1 MAMRGGIPVPG
12 KGDKMHVSWGA
23 AVASRVNELCSM
35 APAGMLARDGVGGM
49 GAQPLPANLR
59 ERAKA
64 SAKPLPWLC
73 KAAADDQGEPY
84 FTVYLPA
91 GSLVCDLSPVSAA
104 EIDGLSPDGDADDWY
119 KIDADVAAGSD
130 ATLSLVVKREEHD
143 GDEPTLSFSVEAST
157 SEVEDDDE
165 GEDDESE
172 ELGRVAFAVV
182 GVAAGEGDAPD
193 VGMVRR
199 QLESG
204 VMLVDTA
211 KVSVDVRSVGQTKG
225 VLQVAHFHDDEKDST
240 LGIAK
245 RLKADPETGEIS
257 AEDDSGLML
266 LARKDDQIIYVPLDG
281 NGEDPEP
288 PEDEERDPCDHDQS
302 GKHGGVPA
310 DGDVEEGSHGEDPA
324 TGGGGAGGV
333 SPGSATDSHTGDDDC
348 NCN

>member
-1 MAMRGGIPVPG
+1 MTGAVPVPARG
-12 KGDKMHVSWGA
+12 QPMKASWAA
-23 AVASRVNELCSM
+23 AVTERVNGLCAM
-35 APAGMLARDGVGGM
+35 APSGMLARDGVGGM

-64 SAKPLPWLC
+64 SAKTLPWLC
-73 KAAADDQGEPY
+73 KAAADGQGEPY

-119 KIDADVAAGSD
+119 KVDAEMAAGAD

-143 GDEPTLSFSVEAST
+143 GDEPTLSFSVETST
-157 SEVEDDDE
+157 SGAEDDDE
-165 GEDDESE
+165 SNDDESE

-182 GVAAGEGDAPD
+182 GVDTGDGDAPD
-193 VGMVRR
+193 RGVVRR

-257 AEDDSGLML
+257 AEDNSGLML
-266 LARKDDQIIYVPLDG
+266 LARKNDQLIYVPLDG
-281 NGEDPEP
+281 SGEDPEP
-288 PEDEERDPCDHDQS
+288 PEDEERDPCDHDES
-302 GKHGGVPA
+302 GKAGGVSPSSE
-310 DGDVEEGSHGEDPA
+310 DEEGPHGEDPA
-324 TGGGGAGGV
+324 GIGGGVAGGV

>member
-1 MAMRGGIPVPG
+1 MKA
-12 KGDKMHVSWGA
+12 SWAA
-23 AVASRVNELCSM
+23 AVAERVNALCAM
-35 APAGMLARDGVGGM
+35 APAGMLARDGAGGM

-59 ERAKA
+59 ERAKG

-84 FTVYLPA
+84 FTMYLPA

-104 EIDGLSPDGDADDWY
+104 EIDGLSPEDDAEDWY
-119 KIDADVAAGSD
+119 RIDADIATGTD
-130 ATLSLVVKREEHD
+130 ATLSLVVKREEED
-143 GDEPTLSFSVEAST
+143 GDEPTLSFSIEASA
-157 SEVEDDDE
+157 SEGEEDDE
-165 GEDDESE
+165 GE

-182 GVAAGEGDAPD
+182 GVDAGDGNAPD
-193 VGMVRR
+193 RGVVRR

-266 LARKDDQIIYVPLDG
+266 LARKDDQLIYVPLDG
-281 NGEDPEP
+281 SGEDPEP
-288 PEDEERDPCDHDQS
+288 PEDEGRDPCDHDES
-302 GKHGGVPA
+302 GEEGGVSA
-310 DGDVEEGSHGEDPA
+310 DGGDEEGPHGVDPA
-324 TGGGGAGGV
+324 GVGGVGGGGV